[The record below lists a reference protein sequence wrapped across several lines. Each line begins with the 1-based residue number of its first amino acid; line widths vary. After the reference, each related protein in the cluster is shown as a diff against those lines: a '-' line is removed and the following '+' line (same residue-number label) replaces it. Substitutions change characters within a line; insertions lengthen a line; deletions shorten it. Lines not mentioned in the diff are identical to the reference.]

1 MPPAAAGGD
10 GACGGGGGGG
20 TARTRGVDL
29 GSERK
34 GRRAVGA
41 TLRAQRERACLG
53 GSRSDGPAQ
62 RRAALA
68 RLSEGLASGTL
79 GEQEAMDTVAQ
90 LVGGGEGD
98 GDDDDDDDDDGAEE
112 GCAEDDPDGR
122 AQRRLLSLQEAG
134 GVRFLCAAV
143 AHLCGG
149 AAAPPVERRRL
160 WKDAVWALGNVA
172 CHAPPALCEEIVAG
186 ATPAGLLRC
195 VDASYAPA
203 DVRREGLH
211 LVGNLVRGGTLAS
224 AQALVEHN
232 PSCLALL
239 QDSLQTLE
247 AATVETALDALY
259 NVLWW
264 GETLGEGGSGG
275 SEQRVENPYLRV
287 LEAQGGLDAV
297 EKLQEHRDDG
307 VYEAAVRLVD
317 AANVSRGHVS
327 EVCHALDEMMGEGEG
342 GGGDGDGDGDA
353 REMPFSF

>member
-1 MPPAAAGGD
+1 MPPD

-20 TARTRGVDL
+20 APTRTRGVDL
-29 GSERK
+29 GVERK

-41 TLRAQRERACLG
+41 TLRAQRERARLG
-53 GSRSDGPAQ
+53 GSRSDGPAA

-90 LVGGGEGD
+90 LVGGGEDD
-98 GDDDDDDDDDGAEE
+98 GDDWDGDDDDGAEE
-112 GCAEDDPDGR
+112 GCAEDDPAGR

-149 AAAPPVERRRL
+149 AAAPPLERRRL

-172 CHAPPALCEEIVAG
+172 CQAPPALCEDIVAG

-224 AQALVEHN
+224 AQALVEHS
-232 PSCLALL
+232 PSCLTLL

-247 AATVETALDALY
+247 AATIETALDALY

-264 GETLGEGGSGG
+264 GETLGEGGNGTG
-275 SEQRVENPYLRV
+275 QRAENPYLRA

-327 EVCHALDEMMGEGEG
+327 EVCHLSDGLMSDGEG
-342 GGGDGDGDGDA
+342 GRGDGEGDGDGDA
-353 REMPFSF
+353 RGMPFSF